1 MLYCL
6 ALKNILHQHHILM
19 EKALITL
26 TARVVRAHREMA
38 PCIARIHTGFMVET
52 NIDTVEKDL
61 QQLQE
66 MLRQIREA
74 QKAPPRTYH
83 SSNVFNSNEYSSA
96 TKVCS

>member
-74 QKAPPRTYH
+74 QKAPPTRTYL
-83 SSNVFNSNEYSSA
+83 SL
-96 TKVCS
+96 K

>member
-1 MLYCL
+1 
-6 ALKNILHQHHILM
+6 M
-19 EKALITL
+19 EKALVTL
-26 TARVVRAHREMA
+26 TARVVRAHREMT

-52 NIDTVEKDL
+52 NLQTVEKDL

-66 MLRQIREA
+66 MLRQVREA

-96 TKVCS
+96 TKVRS

>member
-1 MLYCL
+1 
-6 ALKNILHQHHILM
+6 M

-52 NIDTVEKDL
+52 NLQTLEKDL

-66 MLRQIREA
+66 MLRQVREA
-74 QKAPPRTYH
+74 QKAPPTRTQVMISIRTNTLLQSKCAH
-83 SSNVFNSNEYSSA
+83 DDA
-96 TKVCS
+96 